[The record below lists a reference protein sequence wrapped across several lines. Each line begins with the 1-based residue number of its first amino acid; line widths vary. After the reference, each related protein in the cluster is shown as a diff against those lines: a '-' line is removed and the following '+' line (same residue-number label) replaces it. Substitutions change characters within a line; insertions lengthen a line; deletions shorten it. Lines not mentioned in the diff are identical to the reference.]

1 MVAELSGAGAV
12 CVDMALLRDVV
23 EASVGAAVW
32 VTSGGA
38 AVSGDAELPDK
49 VVDFWVS
56 PVAEVSLGWVACV
69 VLGVLEDTVDAS
81 LTAEV

>member
-1 MVAELSGAGAV
+1 
-12 CVDMALLRDVV
+12 MALLRDVV
-23 EASVGAAVW
+23 EASVGSAVR
-32 VTSGGA
+32 VTSGGAA